1 MSTMKSEKSESIESE
16 ILFTDMIW
24 INTAHSF
31 SYLIKYFFFHKPF
44 FFFFPKTILRKQR
57 AFLLLNFLHL
67 ENKRHGE
74 SKLKYLRF
82 YKFISNS
89 VFI

>member
-1 MSTMKSEKSESIESE
+1 MSTMKSEKSESIGSV
-16 ILFTDMIW
+16 ILFTNMIW

-31 SYLIKYFFFHKPF
+31 SYLIKYFFFHKPYL
-44 FFFFPKTILRKQR
+44 FFPKMILRKQR
-57 AFLLLNFLHL
+57 AFLSLNFFHL
-67 ENKRHGE
+67 ETKRHGE

>member
-44 FFFFPKTILRKQR
+44 FFFFLKR
-57 AFLLLNFLHL
+57 FS
-67 ENKRHGE
+67 ENREHFCCWISFTLKIKGME
-74 SKLKYLRF
+74 SLS
-82 YKFISNS
+82 SNTWD
-89 VFI
+89 FTNL

>member
-44 FFFFPKTILRKQR
+44 FFFF
-57 AFLLLNFLHL
+57 
-67 ENKRHGE
+67 
-74 SKLKYLRF
+74 S
-82 YKFISNS
+82 
-89 VFI
+89 